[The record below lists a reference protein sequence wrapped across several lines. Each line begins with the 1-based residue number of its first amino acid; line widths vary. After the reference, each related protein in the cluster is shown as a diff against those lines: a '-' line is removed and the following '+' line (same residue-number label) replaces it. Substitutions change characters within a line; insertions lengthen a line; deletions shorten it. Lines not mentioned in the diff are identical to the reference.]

1 MVQHD
6 LAASKRPLFVIRIF
20 VVAVLLHA
28 ASDNVVVDGQ
38 LNRSPRGLWS
48 DLFGAVV
55 TSLGDHVKR
64 QRAREAAVASVA
76 SSRVDDL
83 KAVNTII
90 EDTKYDNSEIPD
102 KQALFGPVFT
112 NVTTTTTEAS
122 RTPVISGYSND
133 TLDNLLQPKGVFD
146 DIANGISS
154 LFGGAGPAVDSGPS
168 GVNLVPNNCWYR
180 GTKYE
185 CALSITCAVQG
196 QKSLDLCNGGLIW
209 TCCVDRDQID
219 RVDPD
224 LGKFSEAKCGEI
236 YTEGKSGRSALAD
249 KDRESR
255 IVGGHNT
262 FFGQHPWQAAII
274 KQSFLS
280 KRISCGGALIGKRWV
295 LTAAHC
301 VHNTAISD
309 MKVRLGEWNV
319 REQSEKYPHEDYDIE
334 KKSEHPDYK
343 PATFQN
349 DLAVVRL
356 NRDVNY
362 KEHIIPVC
370 LPVFEEDF
378 VGKKAVVIGWGRTAH
393 GAISTPSKLQE
404 VEVEVITSETCQ
416 DWFKSNNRRETIY
429 KNEFLCAGYETG
441 GRDSCQ
447 GDSGGPLVTNKDG
460 KGTLIGLVSWG
471 IACARPKLPGVY
483 TNIANYVAWVKSN
496 LN

>member
-6 LAASKRPLFVIRIF
+6 RAAFKRPLFATF
-20 VVAVLLHA
+20 VFGVLLHA
-28 ASDNVVVDGQ
+28 TSKNVVECQ
-38 LNRSPRGLWS
+38 LNRSPRGLWG

-55 TSLGDHVKR
+55 KSVGEHVKR
-64 QRAREAAVASVA
+64 QKAREAAIAA
-76 SSRVDDL
+76 SSRIDQS
-83 KAVNTII
+83 AVNSI
-90 EDTKYDNSEIPD
+90 EENLYSEPE
-102 KQALFGPVFT
+102 KKLFGPIFA
-112 NVTTTTTEAS
+112 NVSSTTTTTTEAPM
-122 RTPVISGYSND
+122 TAALYSNN
-133 TLDNLLQPKGVFD
+133 TLDNMLQPKGVFD

-154 LFGGAGPAVDSGPS
+154 LFGGAGPAVDSGPT

-224 LGKFSEAKCGEI
+224 LGKLSDAKCGEI
-236 YTEGKSGRSALAD
+236 YTGESSRSAAALD
-249 KDRESR
+249 QNPDRESR

-280 KRISCGGALIGKRWV
+280 KRISCGGALIGKRYV

-356 NRDVNY
+356 NRDVTF

-370 LPVFEEDF
+370 LPELKEGF
-378 VGKKAVVIGWGRTAH
+378 VGQKAVVIGWGRTAH

-404 VEVEVITSETCQ
+404 VEVEVITSEMCQ
-416 DWFKSNNRRETIY
+416 DWFKSNNRRETIF

-447 GDSGGPLVTNKDG
+447 GDSGGPLVTSKDG

-483 TNIANYVAWVKSN
+483 TNIANYITWIKSK

>member
-1 MVQHD
+1 M
-6 LAASKRPLFVIRIF
+6 R
-20 VVAVLLHA
+20 
-28 ASDNVVVDGQ
+28 
-38 LNRSPRGLWS
+38 
-48 DLFGAVV
+48 
-55 TSLGDHVKR
+55 
-64 QRAREAAVASVA
+64 
-76 SSRVDDL
+76 
-83 KAVNTII
+83 
-90 EDTKYDNSEIPD
+90 
-102 KQALFGPVFT
+102 
-112 NVTTTTTEAS
+112 
-122 RTPVISGYSND
+122 
-133 TLDNLLQPKGVFD
+133 
-146 DIANGISS
+146 
-154 LFGGAGPAVDSGPS
+154 
-168 GVNLVPNNCWYR
+168 
-180 GTKYE
+180 
-185 CALSITCAVQG
+185 TCAEISF
-196 QKSLDLCNGGLIW
+196 KPNFFLCFNLSLL
-209 TCCVDRDQID
+209 RD
-219 RVDPD
+219 
-224 LGKFSEAKCGEI
+224 F
-236 YTEGKSGRSALAD
+236 
-249 KDRESR
+249 
-255 IVGGHNT
+255 
-262 FFGQHPWQAAII
+262 QAAII

-447 GDSGGPLVTNKDG
+447 GDSGGPLVTNK
-460 KGTLIGLVSWG
+460 VS
-471 IACARPKLPGVY
+471 
-483 TNIANYVAWVKSN
+483 
-496 LN
+496 